1 MEKKNR
7 ILVVDDNTQNLR
19 LMEAMLTPLD
29 YEVILAGDGEETLK
43 KVQESPP
50 DLILLD
56 IMMPKINGFEVTR
69 RLKQEEET
77 KIIPIVMVVPLR
89 KGEFKVQALE
99 AGVDNFLTRPVSEI
113 ELRAK
118 VRSLLKVKAYND
130 HMRNH
135 QKELEIE
142 VATRTKQLG
151 QALKQIK
158 ETSLETLHRL
168 SRAAE
173 YRDEDTGV
181 HIQRMGH
188 YAAAIARQMGLDK
201 STVESILYATPM
213 HDVGKIGIP
222 DHILLKPGRLTQGE
236 WEIMKQHTTIG
247 KNILADSA
255 TEFIRMAEAIAATH
269 HERWDGSGYP
279 EGLKGSQI
287 PLAGRIAAIAD
298 VFDATTSR
306 RPYRR
311 EPLSSEEA
319 FRIITEGRER
329 HFDPQVVDAFFAT
342 VDEILSIKEEYK
354 AA

>member
-1 MEKKNR
+1 
-7 ILVVDDNTQNLR
+7 
-19 LMEAMLTPLD
+19 
-29 YEVILAGDGEETLK
+29 
-43 KVQESPP
+43 
-50 DLILLD
+50 
-56 IMMPKINGFEVTR
+56 
-69 RLKQEEET
+69 
-77 KIIPIVMVVPLR
+77 
-89 KGEFKVQALE
+89 
-99 AGVDNFLTRPVSEI
+99 
-113 ELRAK
+113 
-118 VRSLLKVKAYND
+118 
-130 HMRNH
+130 
-135 QKELEIE
+135 
-142 VATRTKQLG
+142 
-151 QALKQIK
+151 
-158 ETSLETLHRL
+158 
-168 SRAAE
+168 
-173 YRDEDTGV
+173 
-181 HIQRMGH
+181 MGH

-255 TEFIRMAEAIAATH
+255 AEFIRMAEAIAATH